1 MTKKLAAL
9 LLVLGLVISAW
20 AGEHRMKNASD
31 LVPSATGK
39 VQVEVDD
46 NGNRVVKIRVYH
58 LVDPAKL
65 SPPRNGYVAWVQAKG
80 KDPELLG
87 KLAVNEDYEG
97 KLEAT
102 TPYQSFA
109 VFITAEENPTPE
121 SPAGTEILRADLT

>member
-1 MTKKLAAL
+1 MTKRLAAL
-9 LLVLGLVISAW
+9 VLVLGLVISAW

-39 VQVEVDD
+39 VDVDVDD

-80 KDPELLG
+80 KDPEMLG

-102 TPYQSFA
+102 TPYQSFT

-121 SPAGTEILRADLT
+121 SPSGTEILRADLT